1 MTFLTQNFEFF
12 LYFFF
17 LLVLPFG
24 LAHLICSSLRVR
36 EYTFRLGWVL
46 FFIAA
51 AVLPFLSRMIQRDR
65 YAYQSVADLKWISID
80 KVDET
85 ADPATGA
92 VSAVEKGSGTPV
104 KRVDL
109 TLDDMEYKGG

>member
-12 LYFFF
+12 LYFFV

-24 LAHLICSSLRVR
+24 LAHFICSALRVR

-51 AVLPFLSRMIQRDR
+51 AILPFLARMIQRDR
-65 YAYQSVADLKWISID
+65 YAYQSVSDLKWISID

-85 ADPATGA
+85 TDPATGA
-92 VSAVEKGSGTPV
+92 VSAVEKGTGKIGRAHV
-104 KRVDL
+104 
-109 TLDDMEYKGG
+109 